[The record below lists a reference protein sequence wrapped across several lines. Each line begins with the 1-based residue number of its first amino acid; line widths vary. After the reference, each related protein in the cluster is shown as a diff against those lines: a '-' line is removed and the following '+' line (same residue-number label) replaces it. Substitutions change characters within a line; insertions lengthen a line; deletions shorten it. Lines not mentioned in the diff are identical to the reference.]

1 MQADAQNAKVQIAN
15 LEAALQKGSEV
26 TVSMTEKVAQALA
39 AANAQVEAL
48 KVTDDSCS
56 RAIMTCSYM
65 LTGQQAAIA
74 GVPVM
79 DQIAKQFMYVMGVL
93 GYALLQACII

>member
-1 MQADAQNAKVQIAN
+1 MQPLLCRHPSGPTCQKASKACDDRVLLSVCIQAAAHNAELQVAS

-48 KVTDDSCS
+48 KVMIS
-56 RAIMTCSYM
+56 
-65 LTGQQAAIA
+65 
-74 GVPVM
+74 
-79 DQIAKQFMYVMGVL
+79 
-93 GYALLQACII
+93 GYEASL